1 MGIVAVFFVDHY
13 STVKLPGVFIAI
25 PENNANFSAAERE
38 LLRHRFLYLRQV
50 LPMIDHREGKGRKEK
65 KWTMDITTVLSH
77 DKNCGILSAKV
88 LKKYHDSGF

>member
-25 PENNANFSAAERE
+25 PENNANFSAAERK

-50 LPMIDHREGKGRKEK
+50 LPMITTGKGKAGK
-65 KWTMDITTVLSH
+65 KKMDNGYY
-77 DKNCGILSAKV
+77 NCLV
-88 LKKYHDSGF
+88 T

>member
-50 LPMIDHREGKGRKEK
+50 LPMIDHREGKGKAGK
-65 KWTMDITTVLSH
+65 KKMDNGYY
-77 DKNCGILSAKV
+77 NCLV
-88 LKKYHDSGF
+88 T

>member
-50 LPMIDHREGKGRKEK
+50 LPMITTGKGKAGK
-65 KWTMDITTVLSH
+65 KKMDNGH
-77 DKNCGILSAKV
+77 YNCLV
-88 LKKYHDSGF
+88 T

>member
-38 LLRHRFLYLRQV
+38 LLRHRFFYLRQV

-65 KWTMDITTVLSH
+65 NGQWILQLSCH
-77 DKNCGILSAKV
+77 MTKV
-88 LKKYHDSGF
+88 VVY

>member
-50 LPMIDHREGKGRKEK
+50 LPIIEHGEGKRQERKK
-65 KWTMDITTVLSH
+65 MDNGYY
-77 DKNCGILSAKV
+77 NCLVI
-88 LKKYHDSGF
+88 

>member
-38 LLRHRFLYLRQV
+38 LLRHRFSCLRQV
-50 LPMIDHREGKGRKEK
+50 LPIIEHGEGKRQEK
-65 KWTMDITTVLSH
+65 NGQWILQLSCH
-77 DKNCGILSAKV
+77 IAKV
-88 LKKYHDSGF
+88 VVY

>member
-38 LLRHRFLYLRQV
+38 VLRHRFLYLRQV
-50 LPMIDHREGKGRKEK
+50 LPMIDYREGKGRKEK
-65 KWTMDITTVLSH
+65 NVQWILQLSCH
-77 DKNCGILSAKV
+77 MTKV
-88 LKKYHDSGF
+88 VVY

>member
-50 LPMIDHREGKGRKEK
+50 LPMIDHREWKGRKEK
-65 KWTMDITTVLSH
+65 NGQCTLQLSCH
-77 DKNCGILSAKV
+77 MTKV
-88 LKKYHDSGF
+88 VVY